1 MGSSPLSAY
10 FGDQRS
16 SYSPAVS
23 DNLTQYLSTQ
33 PCPQFRKRRKG
44 CLLFLSQ
51 VVDTAIQGDHVTSH
65 HVKSKLFNA
74 GLNCVF
80 EFWSQNQWL
89 GFLSRPTDHSGRLR
103 LFGLKVTEDPRAEHR
118 ITVGESLG
126 FKCEILPPHDVFL
139 VLSSGA
145 VLLFMS
151 GLVPSSNRLQVH
163 FHAFHMRPG
172 HHGFESVIPEG

>member
-1 MGSSPLSAY
+1 MPQIQAAAPSCLGGCPTRTAASSPAILSSTAQL
-10 FGDQRS
+10 QR
-16 SYSPAVS
+16 
-23 DNLTQYLSTQ
+23 
-33 PCPQFRKRRKG
+33 
-44 CLLFLSQ
+44 
-51 VVDTAIQGDHVTSH
+51 TARAGWRPGEE
-65 HVKSKLFNA
+65 A
-74 GLNCVF
+74 GLLTHGGALTRGAPRGLGIFCDHNC
-80 EFWSQNQWL
+80 SRI